1 MIEQLDLMTKIRDVI
16 IQEWKYRYWLDKE
29 LQQYLMDEK
38 IYWQIRGGEKWI
50 L

>member
-1 MIEQLDLMTKIRDVI
+1 MTKIRDVI

-29 LQQYLMDEK
+29 LQRYLMDEK
-38 IYWQIRGGEKWI
+38 IYWQRRGGEKWI